1 MSSCLPRF
9 CKQRSRSSCVP
20 WWKSVELMGRP
31 LFQRSHIEDL
41 LEQDPDGPEP
51 CYGHEM
57 SNRCIKHQKT
67 QGEGSWS
74 GEHSP
79 GYLHLLLL
87 RTRWWHMCP
96 PHPEHVMLHVLY
108 VVLDTFYETQI
119 ATCIGSSTVE
129 FNVSVCIC
137 IGKNQSFKRTLKP
150 RNTEIHKVKTCLIT
164 ALSFTK

>member
-1 MSSCLPRF
+1 MAL
-9 CKQRSRSSCVP
+9 SRVMAMRWVIDALSIKRHKGKDHDLENIVQGIYISFYL
-20 WWKSVELMGRP
+20 EL
-31 LFQRSHIEDL
+31 D
-41 LEQDPDGPEP
+41 DDT
-51 CYGHEM
+51 CA
-57 SNRCIKHQKT
+57 
-67 QGEGSWS
+67 
-74 GEHSP
+74 
-79 GYLHLLLL
+79 
-87 RTRWWHMCP
+87 P

>member
-1 MSSCLPRF
+1 MENIVQGIYISFYL
-9 CKQRSRSSCVP
+9 
-20 WWKSVELMGRP
+20 EL
-31 LFQRSHIEDL
+31 D
-41 LEQDPDGPEP
+41 DDT
-51 CYGHEM
+51 CA
-57 SNRCIKHQKT
+57 
-67 QGEGSWS
+67 
-74 GEHSP
+74 
-79 GYLHLLLL
+79 
-87 RTRWWHMCP
+87 P

-164 ALSFTK
+164 ALSFTKQVAKKRDLKVIAVFYYMYTMISHIHIPKI

>member
-1 MSSCLPRF
+1 MKWLAMSSCLPRF

-57 SNRCIKHQKT
+57 SNRYIKHQKT

-96 PHPEHVMLHVLY
+96 PTSRACNASCTIRSLRHFLWNPDSNLHRK
-108 VVLDTFYETQI
+108 FY
-119 ATCIGSSTVE
+119 CRV
-129 FNVSVCIC
+129 
-137 IGKNQSFKRTLKP
+137 
-150 RNTEIHKVKTCLIT
+150 
-164 ALSFTK
+164 